1 MTERPATAAPAVRA
15 RPVAGGPRVV
25 GVVGGGQL
33 ARMLAPAAARLA
45 VPLRPLVRDHGES
58 VARVHPDVVV
68 GAADA
73 EGLRA
78 LAAVCDVLTV
88 EHELVDL
95 DTLRALEADGLP
107 VRPSADTLE
116 IAVDKVRQREVLG
129 AAGVPVPPW
138 RLVSTLEEAEGFA
151 ATHAWPLVAKAPRGG
166 YDGRGVWF
174 VDDATQLAAV
184 LSEVDGPL
192 LLEPA
197 LAIERELAVLVA
209 RRPGGERVVY
219 PPVETVQV
227 DGICHE
233 VLLPG
238 HLTETQDRRARE
250 IGALVADT
258 VDSVGI
264 LAVELFVVDGEVVL
278 NELAARPHNAGHVT
292 IEASTTSQFENH
304 LRAVLDLPLGDPAP
318 RVAAAAMSN
327 VLGVADVDP
336 RTRLGEAL
344 AHEGASVHLYDKGP
358 RPGRKLGH
366 VTATGRHLAET
377 RDRARRAADALAGRP
392 RRPDEEATT

>member
-1 MTERPATAAPAVRA
+1 MTERPASAPSVRA
-15 RPVAGGPRVV
+15 RPVAGGPPVV

-45 VPLRPLVRDHGES
+45 VPLRPLVRDHDES
-58 VARVHPDVVV
+58 VARVHPDVVI
-68 GAADA
+68 GGADA

-78 LAAVCDVLTV
+78 LAAECDVLTV

-95 DTLRALEADGLP
+95 DTLRALQAEGLP
-107 VRPSADTLE
+107 VRPSADALE

-138 RLVSTLEEAEGFA
+138 RLVSSLGEAEDFA
-151 ATHAWPLVAKAPRGG
+151 AEHAWPLVAKAPRGG

-174 VDDATQLAAV
+174 VDDGEQLAAV
-184 LSEVDGPL
+184 LSDVDGPL

-197 LAIERELAVLVA
+197 LALERELAVLVA
-209 RRPGGERVVY
+209 RRPGGEHVVY

-238 HLTETQDRRARE
+238 NLTDGQDRRARE

-264 LAVELFVVDGEVVL
+264 LAVELFVADGEVLL

-304 LRAVLDLPLGDPAP
+304 LRAVLDLPLGDPGP
-318 RVAAAAMSN
+318 RVPAAAMIN
-327 VLGVADVDP
+327 VLGVDDVDP
-336 RTRLGEAL
+336 RTRLAEAL
-344 AHEGASVHLYDKGP
+344 AHPAASVHLYDKGP

-366 VTATGRHLAET
+366 VTATGGELAET
-377 RDRARRAADALAGRP
+377 RARARGAADALAGTD
-392 RRPDEEATT
+392 RRPEQETTT

>member
-1 MTERPATAAPAVRA
+1 MTEHPSTDASVRA
-15 RPVAGGPRVV
+15 HAIAGGPPVV

-58 VARVHPDVVV
+58 VARVHPDVVI
-68 GAADA
+68 GDADA
-73 EGLRA
+73 AGLRA
-78 LAAVCDVLTV
+78 LAAACDVLTV

-95 DTLRALEADGLP
+95 DTLRALEGEGMP
-107 VRPSADTLE
+107 VRPSAATLE

-138 RLVSTLEEAEGFA
+138 RLVTSPAEAEAFA
-151 ATHAWPLVAKAPRGG
+151 TEHPGALVAKAPRGG

-174 VDDATQLAAV
+174 VDDAAQVAALLA
-184 LSEVDGPL
+184 EVDGPL
-192 LLEPA
+192 LVEPA
-197 LAIERELAVLVA
+197 LRLERELAVLVA
-209 RRPGGERVVY
+209 RRPGGEQVVY

-238 HLTETQDRRARE
+238 HLTDAQDRRARE
-250 IGALVADT
+250 VAALVADT
-258 VDSVGI
+258 VGSVGV
-264 LAVELFVVDGEVVL
+264 LAVELFVADGEVLL

-304 LRAVLDLPLGDPAP
+304 LRAVLDLPLGDSAP
-318 RVAAAAMSN
+318 RVDAAAMVN
-327 VLGVADVDP
+327 VLGVDEVDP
-336 RTRLGEAL
+336 RTRLADAL
-344 AHEGASVHLYDKGP
+344 RHPGASVHLYDKGP
-358 RPGRKLGH
+358 RHGRKLGH
-366 VTATGRHLAET
+366 VTATGPVLVDAL
-377 RDRARRAADALAGRP
+377 DRARRAAAALTGG
-392 RRPDEEATT
+392 

>member
-1 MTERPATAAPAVRA
+1 MTERAAVTPPVRA
-15 RPVAGGPRVV
+15 RPVAGGPPVV

-58 VARVHPDVVV
+58 VARVHPDVVI
-68 GAADA
+68 GGADA

-78 LAAVCDVLTV
+78 LAAGCDVLTV

-95 DTLRALEADGLP
+95 DTLRALEAEGLP

-138 RLVSTLEEAEGFA
+138 LLVSTLQEAEGFA
-151 ATHAWPLVAKAPRGG
+151 AEHAWPLVAKAPRGG

-174 VDDATQLAAV
+174 VDDGAQLEAV
-184 LSEVDGPL
+184 LAEVDGPL

-209 RRPGGERVVY
+209 RRPGGEQVVY

-238 HLTETQDRRARE
+238 HLTDAQDRRARE
-250 IGALVADT
+250 LGALVADT

-304 LRAVLDLPLGDPAP
+304 LRAVLDLPLGDPGP
-318 RVAAAAMSN
+318 RVTAAAMIN
-327 VLGVADVDP
+327 VLGFEDVDP
-336 RTRLGEAL
+336 RTRLAEAL
-344 AHEGASVHLYDKGP
+344 GHPGASVHLYDKGP

-366 VTATGRHLAET
+366 VTATGAELADA
-377 RDRARRAADALAGRP
+377 RGRARRAADALTGRP
-392 RRPDEEATT
+392 RRPEQEATT

>member
-1 MTERPATAAPAVRA
+1 MTEQPSSDPSVRA
-15 RPVAGGPRVV
+15 RPVAGGPPVV

-45 VPLRPLVRDHGES
+45 VPLRPLVRDHDES
-58 VARVHPDVVV
+58 VARVHPDVVI

-73 EGLRA
+73 RGLRA
-78 LAAVCDVLTV
+78 LAAACDVLTV

-95 DTLRALEADGLP
+95 DTLRALEAEGLP

-116 IAVDKVRQREVLG
+116 IAVDKVRQREVLA
-129 AAGVPVPPW
+129 AAGVPVAPW
-138 RLVSTLEEAEGFA
+138 RLVASLEEAEPFA
-151 ATHAWPLVAKAPRGG
+151 DAHGWPLVAKAPRGG

-174 VDDATQLAAV
+174 VDDAGQLAEV
-184 LSEVDGPL
+184 LAEVAGPV

-197 LAIERELAVLVA
+197 LPIERELAVLVA
-209 RRPGGERVVY
+209 RRPAGEQVVY

-238 HLTETQDRRARE
+238 HLTDAQDRRARE

-264 LAVELFVVDGEVVL
+264 LAVELFVVDGDVVL

-292 IEASTTSQFENH
+292 IEASITSQFENH

-318 RVAAAAMSN
+318 RVGSAAMVN
-327 VLGVADVDP
+327 VLGVDDLDP
-336 RTRLGEAL
+336 RTRLADAL
-344 AHEGASVHLYDKGP
+344 GHPGASVHLYDKGP

-366 VTATGRHLAET
+366 VTATGEGLTAAREH
-377 RDRARRAADALAGRP
+377 ARRAADALAGGP
-392 RRPDEEATT
+392 RRSEQEATT

>member
-1 MTERPATAAPAVRA
+1 MTERPATPSVRA
-15 RPVAGGPRVV
+15 HPVPGGPRVV

-33 ARMLAPAAARLA
+33 ARMLAPAAARLT
-45 VPLRPLVRDHGES
+45 VPLRPLVRDHEES
-58 VARVHPDVVV
+58 VARVHPDVVI

-78 LAAVCDVLTV
+78 LAAACDVLTV

-95 DTLRALEADGLP
+95 DTLRALEAEGLP
-107 VRPSADTLE
+107 VRPSADALE

-138 RLVSTLEEAEGFA
+138 RLVSTMPEAEAFA
-151 ATHAWPLVAKAPRGG
+151 SEHGWSLVAKAPRGG

-174 VDDATQLAAV
+174 VDEAGQLASV
-184 LSEVDGPL
+184 LADVDGPL

-209 RRPGGERVVY
+209 RRPGGEHVVY

-238 HLTETQDRRARE
+238 HLTDAQDRRARE

-258 VDSVGI
+258 VGSVGI

-304 LRAVLDLPLGDPAP
+304 LRAVLDLPLGETGP
-318 RVAAAAMSN
+318 RVPAAAMVN
-327 VLGVADVDP
+327 VLGVDDVDP

-344 AHEGASVHLYDKGP
+344 AHPGASVHLYDKGP

-366 VTATGRHLAET
+366 VTATGEELAET
-377 RDRARRAADALAGRP
+377 RGRARRAADALM
-392 RRPDEEATT
+392 DEQARLEQETTT